1 MIRCPRCGSTDK
13 KFRDFSLIKNKLMK
27 VYWCNNCESIF
38 KVTPQQVVDSLE
50 RDKKLKIQIEKE
62 SKVRHCRICGS
73 TKYHAKGLC
82 HKCYERERRQKMK
95 VGKNAK
101 NNQRR

>member
-1 MIRCPRCGSTDK
+1 MITCPKCGSANK

-38 KVTPQQVVDSLE
+38 RVTPQQVVDSLE
-50 RDKKLKIQIEKE
+50 RDKKLKTEIKKE
-62 SKVRHCRICGS
+62 VRRCRICGS

-82 HKCYERERRQKMK
+82 HKCYARERRLKKK
-95 VGKNAK
+95 VGKNVK
-101 NNQRR
+101 